1 VSRKLRGI
9 KSAERD
15 STWQKERDGD
25 RERGATKRKRREV
38 RQGKLK
44 MTFYVAASGLFRCQH
59 KNKNKIQIK

>member
-25 RERGATKRKRREV
+25 RERGNEKKET
-38 RQGKLK
+38 GS
-44 MTFYVAASGLFRCQH
+44 AAGQTENDFLCRCVWAFPLPA
-59 KNKNKIQIK
+59 